1 MTQQPSQNKQILAK
15 LDTVIEN
22 IGTINTKISR
32 IETQIEMQPQIDA
45 ESHKAI
51 ADRFYRAEDRIKK
64 VEEAQVWA
72 MRLVIG
78 MALSSPIALVM
89 SLIK

>member
-1 MTQQPSQNKQILAK
+1 MTQQPSQQKQILAK

-22 IGTINTKISR
+22 ISTINAKISR

-45 ESHKAI
+45 ESYKAI
-51 ADRFYRAEDRIKK
+51 ADRFCRAEDRIKK

-78 MALSSPIALVM
+78 TALSSLIALVM
-89 SLIK
+89 SLVK